1 MYFYIYLGVLL
12 SYSGKGARVEYRT
25 VGSNHAV
32 IDGEA
37 GRPGKESRSCH
48 FFLPLKSLSCE
59 SEGMR
64 RLEGPD
70 NGQPWMLIGSSP
82 T

>member
-12 SYSGKGARVEYRT
+12 NYSGKRTRVEFRT
-25 VGSNHAV
+25 VGIKHAV

-37 GRPGKESRSCH
+37 GRPGKESRH
-48 FFLPLKSLSCE
+48 EK
-59 SEGMR
+59 
-64 RLEGPD
+64 
-70 NGQPWMLIGSSP
+70 

>member
-12 SYSGKGARVEYRT
+12 NYSGKRTRVEYRT
-25 VGSNHAV
+25 VGSKHAV

-37 GRPGKESRSCH
+37 GRPGKESRH
-48 FFLPLKSLSCE
+48 EK
-59 SEGMR
+59 
-64 RLEGPD
+64 
-70 NGQPWMLIGSSP
+70 